1 VRHGVRIGVDVGKV
15 RVGLAASDPSGLLAS
30 PVETL
35 QRRGDDLTP
44 LVARIVAEAS
54 DRDAIEIAVG
64 LPTSLAGHD
73 TPSTVDAR
81 LVADAIAAVS
91 PVPVRLVDERLST
104 VSAQS
109 ALHRSGRNTRKSRS
123 VVDQVAAV
131 ILLQHALDTER
142 SRGTAPGRVV
152 GADGE

>member
-1 VRHGVRIGVDVGKV
+1 M
-15 RVGLAASDPSGLLAS
+15 GLAASDPSGFLAS

-35 QRRGDDLTP
+35 QRRGDELSP
-44 LVARIVAEAS
+44 VVARIVAEAT

-64 LPTSLAGHD
+64 LPTSLSGAD
-73 TPSTVDAR
+73 TPSTTDAR
-81 LVADAIAAVS
+81 MVADAIAAATTI
-91 PVPVRLVDERLST
+91 PVRLVDERLST